1 MSLSSIVEVFFL
13 QLSPLYY
20 IHLDYSLSRSS
31 ATTFFMP
38 KSGAPAKNDPIF
50 VLSPCSLQSL
60 RTALAKYN
68 NVLSS
73 GSAKNFALLF
83 FAKHCGALPITA
95 SNCTG
100 EWKSHRNPASWN
112 KYSVHVRWEV
122 FSLFLSGHL
131 KGWLRRTKGHH
142 NEGYISD
149 HR

>member
-1 MSLSSIVEVFFL
+1 MWNSKHDLSFGSIKKYIHLQKGREKVPTKQGQNKGHGVTSPVSLSSIVEVFFL

-83 FAKHCGALPITA
+83 LQNTVEPCL
-95 SNCTG
+95 
-100 EWKSHRNPASWN
+100 
-112 KYSVHVRWEV
+112 
-122 FSLFLSGHL
+122 
-131 KGWLRRTKGHH
+131 
-142 NEGYISD
+142 
-149 HR
+149 